1 MNSVTLNVWW
11 QCMERQEAIHG
22 DLCMLAVKLLSMPA
36 SSAAI
41 ERFFFK
47 FWDDRVQTEKQTRNI

>member
-1 MNSVTLNVWW
+1 
-11 QCMERQEAIHG
+11 MERQEAIHG
-22 DLCMLAVKLLSMPA
+22 DLCTLAVKLLSMPA